1 MESSTNIPLSVDWQ
15 NSKNKVWNLR
25 AYIVTAVM
33 ALAAPGCT
41 TTMPTYNACS
51 DSVYISSLATSIGQ
65 SKELLRIKRA
75 ELWTMRSSDH
85 KNKITGNGTLRV
97 ELGGEISRLELNI
110 RNMEIAL
117 RRCNHYQS
125 RMSSI

>member
-1 MESSTNIPLSVDWQ
+1 MSIFIIDIKFIDIITYIIYNTYNIIKKNMESSTNIPLSVDWQ

-51 DSVYISSLATSIGQ
+51 DSVYISFFSCY
-65 SKELLRIKRA
+65 KY
-75 ELWTMRSSDH
+75 RS
-85 KNKITGNGTLRV
+85 
-97 ELGGEISRLELNI
+97 E
-110 RNMEIAL
+110 
-117 RRCNHYQS
+117 
-125 RMSSI
+125 